1 VRDSNAVVGYSG
13 TSLTAKLGVTEDSTL
28 ALLDAPVDLRLEVP
42 PGVVVRHTA
51 RGNADV
57 VLAFFTRASKVEP
70 RLDRLGSMIFP
81 SGALWIAWPKKSS
94 GMESDITDV
103 AVRDIVLRRG
113 LVDNKVCAIDET
125 WSALRFVWRREHRGP
140 GRRPG

>member
-1 VRDSNAVVGYSG
+1 M
-13 TSLTAKLGVTEDSTL
+13 TAKLGVKEDSTL

-94 GMESDITDV
+94 GMESDITDI

>member
-1 VRDSNAVVGYSG
+1 M
-13 TSLTAKLGVTEDSTL
+13 
-28 ALLDAPVDLRLEVP
+28 
-42 PGVVVRHTA
+42 
-51 RGNADV
+51 
-57 VLAFFTRASKVEP
+57 LAFFTRASKVEP

-94 GMESDITDV
+94 GVESGITDV
-103 AVRDIVLRRG
+103 AVPDIVLRRG

-125 WSALRFVWRREHRGP
+125 WSALRFVWRRERRGP